1 MISEYHIN
9 KLLEKLKEV
18 IDNQT
23 EILHELREL
32 HGLHRPPVAKEL
44 PKENWAEPE
53 EKSESPAPEKQRE
66 PIEILRLRYQNY
78 KESGGML
85 KWNEWR
91 KSGRPK
97 TALEKKNGKG

>member
-18 IDNQT
+18 IDNQR

-32 HGLHRPPVAKEL
+32 HGMRRCPVAKEL

-53 EKSESPAPEKQRE
+53 EKSESPAPEKHRE
-66 PIEILRLRYQNY
+66 PLEILRLRYQNY
-78 KESGGML
+78 KDSGGML
-85 KWNEWR
+85 KWNEWH
-91 KSGRPK
+91 KAGRPK
-97 TALEKKNGKG
+97 TAEKKNGKG

>member
-32 HGLHRPPVAKEL
+32 HGMQRRPVAKEL

-53 EKSESPAPEKQRE
+53 KKSASPAQKKQRE
-66 PIEILRLRYQNY
+66 ALESLKIQYQHY
-78 KESGGML
+78 KNSGGML
-85 KWNEWR
+85 KWNEWLAT
-91 KSGRPK
+91 GPNK
-97 TALEKKNGKG
+97 TAQEKKNGKG